1 MRGEF
6 LKGVSQ
12 FLNKNS
18 NGVFGAL
25 SVIGLG
31 ATVYFVAKGQMKADE
46 VLAQR
51 EEYYKEKE
59 EEAPKLTKVQKIKK
73 IWKCFIPAG
82 VAVVLT
88 LTSIIAGNYISW
100 KKITGLSATA
110 AFLAADR
117 DNLEKFAREKLG
129 DETVDKVKEA
139 VFKGEVVDKETGEV
153 KTVVKFVPVDI
164 VETGN
169 GNTICIDTY
178 SGRVFRS
185 SREAIDKAFSD
196 IFKQLDEEEYA
207 SLNDLYDYWGV
218 HRTDFG
224 SNMGWF
230 YIKDD
235 QINGIEGDSNIGS
248 LGLQYS
254 IHEYYDSDYGENVL
268 AITLIDT
275 PFEEFYEYPWG

>member
-1 MRGEF
+1 MRGSF

-46 VLAQR
+46 VLAKR

-59 EEAPKLTKVQKIKK
+59 EEAPELTKTEKIKK
-73 IWKCFIPAG
+73 TWKCFIPAG
-82 VAVVLT
+82 IAVVFT

-153 KTVVKFVPVDI
+153 KTVVKLMPVD
-164 VETGN
+164 VVDTGN
-169 GNTICIDTY
+169 GSTICIDTY

-185 SREAIDKAFSD
+185 SREAVDKAFSD
-196 IFKQLDEEEYA
+196 IFKQLDEYEYA
-207 SLNDLYDYWGV
+207 SLSDLYDYFGIP
-218 HRTDFG
+218 RTEFG
-224 SNMGWF
+224 DRMGWF

-254 IHEYYDSDYGENVL
+254 LHEYYDSDYGENAI
-268 AITLIDT
+268 AITLIDN
-275 PFEEFYEYPWG
+275 PYEEFYEYPWG